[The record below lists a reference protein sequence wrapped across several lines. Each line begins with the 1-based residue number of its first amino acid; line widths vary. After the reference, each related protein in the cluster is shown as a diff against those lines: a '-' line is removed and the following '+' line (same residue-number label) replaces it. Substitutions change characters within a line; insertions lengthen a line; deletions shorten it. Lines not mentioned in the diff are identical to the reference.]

1 MSSKKHLRA
10 AGPEDEAA
18 EAAKLAEPLTV
29 ASAATKSHLLLLCA
43 LRDKIADQIDTG
55 VPPRDLAAL
64 SKRLV
69 DLAKEIEAL
78 EAKEAQEDEEERSQA
93 EAGVK
98 AGGNRWEGPTAI

>member
-1 MSSKKHLRA
+1 MSSKKHLRT

-18 EAAKLAEPLTV
+18 EAAKAAEPLTV
-29 ASAATKSHLLLLCA
+29 AEAATRSHLDLLRA
-43 LRDKIADQIDTG
+43 LRDHIAKEIDND

-78 EAKEAQEDEEERSQA
+78 EAKEAQEDEEERSRA

>member
-1 MSSKKHLRA
+1 MTSKKTLRV
-10 AGPEDEAA
+10 AGPEDEAV
-18 EAAKLAEPLTV
+18 EAARSAEPMSV
-29 ASAATKSHLLLLCA
+29 FEASKLSPLYLRRA
-43 LRDKIADQIDTG
+43 LRDKISMDIDNG

-78 EAKEAQEDEEERSQA
+78 EAKEAQEDEEERSRA